1 MKKRVFTFLM
11 AALMVVSLV
20 ACGKK
25 PEEANDQL
33 AAIQKAGKI
42 IVGVEGTYYPYT
54 YHDEKTNEL
63 DGYDIQVA
71 KLLAKKLGNLMWQLH
86 LALQMQYELRMKH

>member
-63 DGYDIQVA
+63 DGYAREIA
-71 KLLAKKLGNLMWQLH
+71 LLKSMR
-86 LALQMQYELRMKH
+86 EE